1 MGTKE
6 IEELIAG
13 KDVKQVLDERKSRQ
27 PREAQDKELE
37 VFDNNHLSTP
47 FNLGLEGHTGRAR
60 NMSDYQKNSL
70 SGGRGLGSMEKR
82 LDQQILNLFTKD
94 STFEMEKNSSITSSA
109 YQDEKESDLEQT
121 MLRKIVHSKK
131 IQNSM
136 IDGEVEKTNANSWGS
151 SSSLNMEA

>member
-1 MGTKE
+1 
-6 IEELIAG
+6 
-13 KDVKQVLDERKSRQ
+13 
-27 PREAQDKELE
+27 
-37 VFDNNHLSTP
+37 
-47 FNLGLEGHTGRAR
+47 
-60 NMSDYQKNSL
+60 
-70 SGGRGLGSMEKR
+70 MEKR